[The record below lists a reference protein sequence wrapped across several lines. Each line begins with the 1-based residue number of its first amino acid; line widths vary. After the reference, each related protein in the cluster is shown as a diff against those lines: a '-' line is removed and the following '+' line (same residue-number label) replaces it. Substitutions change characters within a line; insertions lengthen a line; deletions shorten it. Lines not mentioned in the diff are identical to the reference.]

1 MNHKVEM
8 SLVKY
13 LSSVLQGKGSMSK
26 STINSVSK
34 AIKESLNRQFNGGGR
49 DEFRLRMSAI
59 GRPYC
64 QLWYD
69 KNKREAAVEKTPSF
83 LLQMVI
89 GDIVE
94 AVVNGV
100 MVESGIELTASEQT
114 KLKLGKHSITGS
126 TDPSFEPV
134 TDTKSASQYS
144 YNYKFTDWQTLADND
159 SFGYVAQGVGYAKA
173 LGKKFNGWF
182 VVNKSSGEFKFV
194 PYEADEKFNEK
205 VLNDVEKKLDK
216 LEENKFER
224 CFSPVEETF
233 RKKPTGN
240 KILPI
245 ECKFCDYKFDCWKG
259 FISEEP
265 SRVSSAKDKPMVY
278 YLTA

>member
-1 MNHKVEM
+1 M

-26 STINSVSK
+26 STINSITK
-34 AIKESLNRQFNGGGR
+34 AIKESLNRQFNSGGR
-49 DEFRLRMSAI
+49 DGFRLRMSSI

-69 KNKREAAVEKTPSF
+69 KNKPEAAVEKSPHF

-89 GDIVE
+89 GDIIE

-100 MVESGIELTASEQT
+100 MVESGVEVYASEQA
-114 KLKLGKHSITGS
+114 KLALGKHTITGT

-144 YNYKFTDWQTLADND
+144 YNYKFTDWQTLAEND

-173 LGKKFNGWF
+173 LDKKFNGWF
-182 VVNKSSGEFKFV
+182 VVNKSTGEFKFV
-194 PYEADEKFNEK
+194 PYEADEEYNEK
-205 VLNDVEKKLDK
+205 LLTKLEHKLDK
-216 LEENKFER
+216 LENNKFNR
-224 CFSPVEETF
+224 CFDPVEETF

-240 KILPI
+240 KILPM

>member
-1 MNHKVEM
+1 M

-26 STINSVSK
+26 STINSITK
-34 AIKESLNRQFNGGGR
+34 AIKESLNRQFNSGGR
-49 DEFRLRMSAI
+49 DGFRLRMSSI

-69 KNKREAAVEKTPSF
+69 KNKPEAAVEKSPHF

-89 GDIVE
+89 GDMIE

-100 MVESGIELTASEQT
+100 MVESGVEVYASEQV
-114 KLKLGKHSITGS
+114 KLALGKHTITGT

-144 YNYKFTDWQTLADND
+144 YNYKFTDWQTLAEND

-173 LGKKFNGWF
+173 LDKKFNGWF
-182 VVNKSSGEFKFV
+182 VVNKSTGEFKFV
-194 PYEADEKFNEK
+194 PYEADEEYNEK
-205 VLNDVEKKLDK
+205 LLRKLEYKLDK
-216 LEENKFER
+216 LENNKFNR
-224 CFSPVEETF
+224 CFDPVEETF

-265 SRVSSAKDKPMVY
+265 SRVSSAKDKPIVY

>member
-1 MNHKVEM
+1 M

-26 STINSVSK
+26 STINSITK
-34 AIKESLNRQFNGGGR
+34 AIKESLNRQFNSGGR
-49 DEFRLRMSAI
+49 DGFRLRMSSI

-69 KNKREAAVEKTPSF
+69 KNKPEAAVEKSPHF

-89 GDIVE
+89 GDIIE
-94 AVVNGV
+94 AVINGV
-100 MVESGIELTASEQT
+100 MVESGVEVYASEQA
-114 KLKLGKHSITGS
+114 KLALGKHTITGT

-144 YNYKFTDWQTLADND
+144 YNYKFTDWQTLAEND

-173 LGKKFNGWF
+173 VDKKFNGWF
-182 VVNKSSGEFKFV
+182 VVNKSTGEFKFV
-194 PYEADEKFNEK
+194 PYEADEEYNEK
-205 VLNDVEKKLDK
+205 LLKKLEHKLDK
-216 LEENKFER
+216 LENNKFNR
-224 CFSPVEETF
+224 CFDPVEETF

-240 KILPI
+240 KILPM

>member
-1 MNHKVEM
+1 M

-26 STINSVSK
+26 STINSITK
-34 AIKESLNRQFNGGGR
+34 AIKESLNRQFNSGGR
-49 DEFRLRMSAI
+49 DGFRLRMSSI

-69 KNKREAAVEKTPSF
+69 KNKPEAAVEKSPHF

-89 GDIVE
+89 GDMIE

-100 MVESGIELTASEQT
+100 MVESGVEVYASEQV
-114 KLKLGKHSITGS
+114 KLALGKHTITGT

-144 YNYKFTDWQTLADND
+144 YNYKFTDWQTLAEND
-159 SFGYVAQGVGYAKA
+159 SFGYVAQGVGYAIA
-173 LGKKFNGWF
+173 LDKKFNGWF
-182 VVNKSSGEFKFV
+182 VVNKSTGEFKFV
-194 PYEADEKFNEK
+194 PYEADEEYNEK
-205 VLNDVEKKLDK
+205 LLRKLEYKLDK
-216 LEENKFER
+216 LENNKFNR
-224 CFSPVEETF
+224 CFDPVEETF

-265 SRVSSAKDKPMVY
+265 SRVSSAKDKPIVY

>member
-1 MNHKVEM
+1 MNHRVEM

-13 LSSVLQGKGSMSK
+13 LTSVLQGKGSMSK
-26 STINSVSK
+26 STINSISS
-34 AIKESLNRQFNGGGR
+34 AIKKSLNRQFNGGGR
-49 DEFRLRMSAI
+49 DKFRLRMSSI

-69 KNKREAAVEKTPSF
+69 KNRPEAAVEKNPSF

-89 GDIVE
+89 GDIIE
-94 AVVNGV
+94 AVTNGV
-100 MVESGIELTASEQT
+100 MGEAGIKLFPSEDV
-114 KLKLGKHSITGS
+114 KLKLGEHKITGS

-159 SFGYVAQGVGYAKA
+159 SFGYVAQGVGYAKG

-194 PYEADEKFNEK
+194 PYEADDEYNDK
-205 VLNDVEKKLDK
+205 VLDKIESKLDRLK
-216 LEENKFER
+216 TNKFKRE
-224 CFSPVEETF
+224 FEPVNETF
-233 RKKPTGN
+233 RKKLTGN
-240 KILPI
+240 KVLPM

-259 FISEEP
+259 FITEEP
-265 SRVSSAKDKPMVY
+265 SRVSSAKEKPMVY

>member
-1 MNHKVEM
+1 M

-26 STINSVSK
+26 STINSITK
-34 AIKESLNRQFNGGGR
+34 AIKESLNRQFNSGGR
-49 DEFRLRMSAI
+49 DGFRLRMSSI

-69 KNKREAAVEKTPSF
+69 KNKPEAAVEKSPHF

-89 GDIVE
+89 GDIIE
-94 AVVNGV
+94 AVINGV
-100 MVESGIELTASEQT
+100 MVESGVEVYASEQA
-114 KLKLGKHSITGS
+114 KLALGKHTITGT

-144 YNYKFTDWQTLADND
+144 YNYKFTDWQTLAEND

-173 LGKKFNGWF
+173 LDKKFNGWF
-182 VVNKSSGEFKFV
+182 VVNKSTGEFKFV
-194 PYEADEKFNEK
+194 PYEADEEYNEK
-205 VLNDVEKKLDK
+205 LLKKLEHKLDK
-216 LEENKFER
+216 LEDNKFNR
-224 CFSPVEETF
+224 CFDPVEETF

-240 KILPI
+240 KILPM

>member
-1 MNHKVEM
+1 M

-26 STINSVSK
+26 STINSITK
-34 AIKESLNRQFNGGGR
+34 AIKESLNRQFNSGGR
-49 DEFRLRMSAI
+49 DGFRLRMSSI

-69 KNKREAAVEKTPSF
+69 KNKPEAAVEKSPHF

-89 GDIVE
+89 GDIIE

-100 MVESGIELTASEQT
+100 MVESGVEVYASEQA
-114 KLKLGKHSITGS
+114 KLALGKHTITGT

-144 YNYKFTDWQTLADND
+144 YNYKFTDWQTLAEND

-182 VVNKSSGEFKFV
+182 VVNKSTGEFKFV
-194 PYEADEKFNEK
+194 PYEADEEYNEK
-205 VLNDVEKKLDK
+205 LLKKLEHKLDK
-216 LEENKFER
+216 LENNKFNR
-224 CFSPVEETF
+224 CFDPVEETF

-240 KILPI
+240 KILPM

-265 SRVSSAKDKPMVY
+265 SRGSSAKDKPIVY